1 MKRSLHLFM
10 LRGGVFICIVTLLLT
25 SCENFLKAGEIK
37 AEIEESIEIA
47 NSKPILYH
55 IIADKDSGTVSPSQA
70 TLKKKQSVNLLFT
83 PAEGCTFIRWE
94 VRDRSSGELVPDAIK
109 FDNPKDPETKA
120 LIVRPRENLMI
131 CPKCTLVPAVIQI
144 TPAFESGGCDQD
156 TAIEIIFNKAV
167 DTLTFDF
174 DNISITSAE
183 GTELFSTDPDYSFFD
198 MPYFSEDNKVL
209 TIPTIKGKFLLLPDG
224 VDEGTTAFNSKKNRD
239 DITVYL
245 DLYGVKDCDG
255 LDFMQC
261 DFHTY
266 RVNKTVDNVPPVI
279 TDIHLYSTSDTSDY
293 FYKEL
298 TDKQFYNWSRTIE
311 KNPDGTTLY
320 LNGDYS
326 RNHVNQL
333 YITLSGYD
341 KDSGLSKIA
350 VKESYKKDT
359 NGTNVSGGQEARTT
373 IYSIPDDVI
382 VEQKDDGTI
391 VYAIEYQFD
400 NDNVLD
406 GLYTVDVSFLD
417 RTNNESIAKE
427 YWVIRDST
435 GNYTCDIQTG
445 TSNCY
450 PVTNNEANIQFIN
463 FTINSDTFYKVSSNA
478 LKSQRVF
485 SLEYC
490 ESDKA
495 NLNNF
500 DGQIISVFDGYDMG
514 SSTSL
519 KELVNN
525 ALQNTKRNVRKYTKF
540 TVRIEEESG
549 LVFEFPVV
557 IPKSVDVVN
566 FPTSNTGSISNAGLI
581 RFTKPAENIEGF
593 DYQYYTTYFP
603 VYTYQASEEDSPGEY
618 VFVDQF
624 PSLFTGEF
632 IQSVLLNQDKSE
644 KPDGIYT
651 IYMVC
656 RYSVSGKFDIFTSIG
671 KPLKSYKGITNT
683 HTSNSISWPDVVLPV
698 YSAGQIFYVPNKGT
712 AKFSIGLNY
721 GENVNMN
728 YSYYVRVG
736 VTYATDSLD
745 FEVGSRRE
753 YDVYLMAIDSG
764 SIVASKKLSEKL
776 SLYDEL
782 NCPPEYWRFIYGK
795 NNIEKNYIEPNA
807 IRCRYISPDGNYD
820 DNDKKISKAEFYFV
834 PEELPSL
841 TIDEIKRYK
850 KNVVEIL
857 PADITNGYVEYA
869 YDDLPD
875 GTYDIYVI
883 CYNEAGNTTLGD
895 EVGSTVKHYVADYKP
910 SFEAQSSGI
919 KISSVSFTSNMC
931 PAYKKGNI
939 SNFANLVSIR
949 YLENEDW
956 KDSDVIHSDMVRD
969 ESSGNWNYDIPYTS
983 FSDTFI
989 KICANFS
996 VGDDYNSYIP
1006 IFMKPEY
1013 IYTGYYKYL
1022 ADYEADNPGQ
1032 TAPAYC
1038 KSKTW
1043 MPVANGWQIFADRPA
1058 FVHTLYCSKNLT
1070 QTGNF
1075 TTAEAALEWETRA
1088 QETGIVY
1095 NDGTGITFS
1104 YTDEN
1109 LAGIPEDYYYTTIC
1123 HFADGT
1129 VVMSEVKQKE

>member
-1 MKRSLHLFM
+1 MKRSLHSNM
-10 LRGGVFICIVTLLLT
+10 LRWGGVFICIVTLLLT
-25 SCENFLKAGEIK
+25 SCENFLKANQVKDEIQE
-37 AEIEESIEIA
+37 AIEIA
-47 NSKPILYH
+47 NSSPILYH
-55 IIADKDSGTVSPSQA
+55 IIADKDSGTVSPTQV
-70 TLKKKQSVNLLFT
+70 TLKKKGTVNLLFT
-83 PAEGCTFIRWE
+83 PAEGWNFICWE
-94 VRDRSSGELVPDAIK
+94 ALDRTTGELLSDAIK
-109 FDNPKDPETKA
+109 FENPQKLETKA
-120 LIVRPRENLMI
+120 TILKPTENLMI
-131 CPKCTLVPAVIQI
+131 HPKCNLVPKVIDI
-144 TPAFESGGCDQD
+144 SPRFDNAGCDQD
-156 TAIEIIFNKAV
+156 RTIEITFNKAL
-167 DTLTFDF
+167 DIQSFDF
-174 DNISITSAE
+174 SAISITTSE
-183 GTELFSTDPDYSFFD
+183 GTELFSTDPDASFFD
-198 MPYFSEDNKVL
+198 NPYFSSDNKVL
-209 TIPTIKGKFLLLPDG
+209 NIPTIKGKFLLLPDG
-224 VDEGTTAFNSKKNRD
+224 SDEDTTPHNSKKSTD
-239 DITVYL
+239 DIIIRIDFTS
-245 DLYGVKDCDG
+245 VKDIDG
-255 LDFMQC
+255 LPIEEFTPY
-261 DFHTY
+261 TY
-266 RVNKTVDNVPPVI
+266 RVNKNVDNVPPVI
-279 TDIHLYSTSDTSDY
+279 TDIHLFSTSDTSDY

-359 NGTNVSGGQEARTT
+359 DGTNVSGGQEARTT
-373 IYSIPDDVI
+373 LYSIPDDVI

-417 RTNNESIAKE
+417 RTNNESITKE
-427 YWVIRDST
+427 YWVIRDSS

-566 FPTSNTGSISNAGLI
+566 FPTSNTGFIS
-581 RFTKPAENIEGF
+581 FTKPAENIEGF
-593 DYQYYTTYFP
+593 DYHYYTTYFP

-618 VFVDQF
+618 VFVDKF
-624 PSLFTGEF
+624 PSSFTGEY

-671 KPLKSYKGITNT
+671 KPLKYYKGITNT

-736 VTYATDSLD
+736 TTYATDSLD
-745 FEVGSRRE
+745 FEVRSRRE

-764 SIVASKKLSEKL
+764 SIVASNKLSQKL

-782 NCPPEYWRFIYGK
+782 NCPPVYWRFIYAK
-795 NNIEKNYIEPNA
+795 DNIEKNYIEPNA
-807 IRCRYISPDGNYD
+807 IRCRNISPDGNY
-820 DNDKKISKAEFYFV
+820 NDKKISKAEFYFV

-850 KNVVEIL
+850 KNVVDIL

-895 EVGSTVKHYVADYKP
+895 EVSSTVKHYVADYKP

-939 SNFANLVSIR
+939 SNFANHVSIR

-996 VGDDYNSYIP
+996 VGDNYYSYIP

-1043 MPVANGWQIFADRPA
+1043 MPMANGWQIFVDKPA

-1088 QETGIVY
+1088 QETGLVY

-1109 LAGIPEDYYYTTIC
+1109 LAGVPEDYYYTTIC
-1123 HFADGT
+1123 HYADGT